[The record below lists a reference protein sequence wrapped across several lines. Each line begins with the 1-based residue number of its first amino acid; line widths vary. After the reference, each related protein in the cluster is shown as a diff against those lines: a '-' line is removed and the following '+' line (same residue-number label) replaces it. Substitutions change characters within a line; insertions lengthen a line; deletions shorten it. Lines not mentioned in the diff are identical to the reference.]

1 MISIYAKSVDGV
13 WFGVVCEDER
23 VFATSFAF
31 DEKSVLKGLRD
42 SFPLNIV
49 LERPNRV
56 SGFAERV
63 IGVLKDVYNGKDV
76 AGSVPLNLD
85 RLSGYTK
92 RVIEAV
98 CMIPVGYVSS
108 YGLVAKAVGG
118 APRAVGHAMATN
130 PYAPLCPCHR
140 VVGSDFGL
148 CGYGGG
154 LKVKLAFLK
163 RERRGFVSERD
174 VAVGKGKLHVFP
186 VERVLEKAERKG
198 KR

>member
-1 MISIYAKSVDGV
+1 MGIYAKNFDGV
-13 WFGVVCEDER
+13 WFGVACEDER
-23 VFATSFAF
+23 VYATNFAF
-31 DEKSVLKGLRD
+31 DEKSVLRGLKD
-42 SFPLNIV
+42 SFSPNVI
-49 LERPNRV
+49 LERPSRV
-56 SGFAERV
+56 SGSAERV
-63 IGVLKDVYNGKDV
+63 LGVLKDVYDGKDV
-76 AGSVPLNLD
+76 ANNVPLNFD
-85 RLSGYTK
+85 RLSSYTK

-118 APRAVGHAMATN
+118 APRAVGHVMATN

-154 LKVKLAFLK
+154 LSMKLAFLR
-163 RERRGFVSERD
+163 REKRGFPSELD
-174 VAVGKGKLHVFP
+174 IAIGKGKLHVFP
-186 VERVLEKAERKG
+186 VERVLEKARRD

>member
-1 MISIYAKSVDGV
+1 MMSIYAKSVDGV
-13 WFGVVCEDER
+13 WFGVAFEDER
-23 VFATSFAF
+23 VFATNFAF
-31 DEKSVLKGLRD
+31 DEKSVLRGLRD
-42 SFPLNIV
+42 SLPSNVI
-49 LERPNRV
+49 LERPSRV

-63 IGVLKDVYNGKDV
+63 IGVLRDVYDGKDV
-76 AGSVPLNLD
+76 AGSVPLNSD
-85 RLSGYTK
+85 RLSGYAR

-118 APRAVGHAMATN
+118 APRAVGHVMATN

-154 LKVKLAFLK
+154 LGVKLDFLR
-163 RERRGFVSERD
+163 RERRGFSSERD
-174 VAVGKGKLHVFP
+174 VAVGKGKLRVFP
-186 VERVLEKAERKG
+186 VERVLEKAGKG

>member
-1 MISIYAKSVDGV
+1 MDIYTKSADGV
-13 WFGVVCEDER
+13 WFGVVCEDKR
-23 VFATSFAF
+23 VFATSFASS
-31 DEKSVLKGLRD
+31 EKSVLSGLRD
-42 SFPLNIV
+42 SFPSNVI
-49 LERPNRV
+49 LERPKRV

-63 IGVLKDVYNGKDV
+63 LDVLNDVYDGKDV
-76 AGSVPLNLD
+76 AHNVSLNFD
-85 RLSGYTK
+85 RLSGYTR

-98 CMIPVGYVSS
+98 CTIHAGYVSS

-118 APRAVGHAMATN
+118 APRAVGHVMATN

-154 LKVKLAFLK
+154 LSMKLAFLR
-163 RERRGFVSERD
+163 REKRGFASELDIALGR
-174 VAVGKGKLHVFP
+174 GKLHVFP
-186 VERVLEKAERKG
+186 VERVLEKARRD

>member
-1 MISIYAKSVDGV
+1 MRIYTKSVDGV
-13 WFGVVCEDER
+13 WFGVACEDER
-23 VFATSFAF
+23 VYATNFAF
-31 DEKSVLKGLRD
+31 DEKSVLKGLKD
-42 SFPLNIV
+42 SFPPNAI
-49 LERPNRV
+49 LERPSRV
-56 SGFAERV
+56 SGSAERV
-63 IGVLKDVYNGKDV
+63 LGVLKDVYDGKDV
-76 AGSVPLNLD
+76 ANNVPLNFD
-85 RLSGYTK
+85 RLSGYTR

-108 YGLVAKAVGG
+108 YGSVAKAVGG

-154 LKVKLAFLK
+154 LNVKLAFLR
-163 RERRGFVSERD
+163 RERRGFPSERD
-174 VAVGKGKLHVFP
+174 ITVGKGKMHVFP
-186 VERVLEKAERKG
+186 VERVLEKARRS

>member
-1 MISIYAKSVDGV
+1 LIRIYTKSVDGV
-13 WFGVVCEDER
+13 WFGVVCEDKR

-31 DEKSVLKGLRD
+31 DEKSVLRGLRD
-42 SFPLNIV
+42 SLPSNVI
-49 LERPNRV
+49 LERPKRV
-56 SGFAERV
+56 SGLAERV
-63 IGVLKDVYNGKDV
+63 LDVLKDVYDGKDV
-76 AGSVPLNLD
+76 AHSVPLNSD
-85 RLSGYTK
+85 RLSCYAR

-118 APRAVGHAMATN
+118 APRAVGHVMATN

-154 LKVKLAFLK
+154 LSMKLAFLR
-163 RERRGFVSERD
+163 REKRGFSSELD
-174 VAVGKGKLHVFP
+174 IAVGKGKLHVFP
-186 VERVLEKAERKG
+186 VERVLEKARRG

>member
-1 MISIYAKSVDGV
+1 MSICVKSVDGV
-13 WFGVVCEDER
+13 WFGVACEDDR

-31 DEKSVLKGLRD
+31 DEKSVLRSLKD
-42 SFPLNIV
+42 SLPSNV
-49 LERPNRV
+49 VSERPSTT

-63 IGVLKDVYNGKDV
+63 LGVLKSAYDGKDV
-76 AGSVPLNLD
+76 ADRVPLD
-85 RLSGYTK
+85 MERLSGYTR

-154 LKVKLAFLK
+154 LKVKLDFLG
-163 RERRGFVSERD
+163 RERRGFASERD
-174 VAVGKGKLHVFP
+174 IAVGKGKLHVFP
-186 VERVLEKAERKG
+186 VERVLEKAGKKG

>member
-1 MISIYAKSVDGV
+1 LISIYAKSVDGV

-63 IGVLKDVYNGKDV
+63 IGVLKYVYDGKDV
-76 AGSVPLNLD
+76 AHSVPLNSD
-85 RLSGYTK
+85 RLSCYAR

-118 APRAVGHAMATN
+118 APRAVGHVMATN

-154 LKVKLAFLK
+154 LSMKLAFLR
-163 RERRGFVSERD
+163 REKRGFSSELEI
-174 VAVGKGKLHVFP
+174 AVGKGKLHVFP
-186 VERVLEKAERKG
+186 VERVLEKARRG

>member
-1 MISIYAKSVDGV
+1 MSIYAKNFDGV
-13 WFGVVCEDER
+13 WFGVACEDKR

-31 DEKSVLKGLRD
+31 DEKSVLRSLRD
-42 SFPLNIV
+42 SFPSNVV
-49 LERPNRV
+49 LERQSRML
-56 SGFAERV
+56 GFAEMV
-63 IGVLKDVYNGKDV
+63 LGILKDIYDGKYV
-76 AGSVPLNLD
+76 AHSVPLNFD
-85 RLSGYTK
+85 RLSSYTR

-118 APRAVGHAMATN
+118 APRAVGHVMATN

-154 LKVKLAFLK
+154 LSVKLAFLR
-163 RERRGFVSERD
+163 RERRGFSSERD
-174 VAVGKGKLHVFP
+174 ITVGKGKLHVFP
-186 VERVLEKAERKG
+186 VERVLEKAQRG